1 MVNPIFLGCYGI
13 MNTTFRL
20 GKKAEAGLAG
30 SHLQK
35 AAKMLQGAKKTLH
48 LVLTIEHTA
57 RD

>member
-1 MVNPIFLGCYGI
+1 MVNPMFLGCYGI

-35 AAKMLQGAKKTLH
+35 AAKMLQGAKKLC
-48 LVLTIEHTA
+48 ISF
-57 RD
+57 